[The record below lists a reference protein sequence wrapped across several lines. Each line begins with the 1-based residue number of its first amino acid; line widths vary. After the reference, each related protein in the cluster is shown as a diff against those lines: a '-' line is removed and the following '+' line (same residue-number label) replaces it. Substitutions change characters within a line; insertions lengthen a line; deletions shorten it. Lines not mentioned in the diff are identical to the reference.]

1 MSQKLSGGRR
11 IFSEPQAAQYFYTDR
26 LAKMT
31 GRTSGDWHR
40 VVVKELMD
48 NALDAA
54 ESAGRVP
61 VIEVAMDVDPSLIR
75 LSVQDNGVGIPAD
88 VIERMLD
95 FSVFASDKAVYRTP
109 TRGQQGNALKTIVGM
124 PQAMG
129 LVDCPPQL
137 SIDALSVQHR
147 IKAQLDG
154 AGHPDIDLQ
163 QDPSKHPG
171 PGSTVEVLLP
181 TNSRAWM
188 KGTAMLRVD
197 VRDLLR
203 GYHLFNPHAL
213 VTFSAFALG
222 IDHGNFG
229 GTPEEKITETHLPT
243 NTEYRKFMPDDPLV
257 VHWFDVQSFTRLI
270 RGYVR
275 EGEDLPLGQF
285 IKKFRGFS
293 SRAKAAA
300 ARESVPDARKLSD
313 LSDGDAVGL
322 FIAMKGAVKEPSHKV
337 LGDPLGEEHMVGTL
351 RKIYGASEDKR
362 SWYSKPIKTTLNGA
376 PAVVEAAVLE
386 VENELEVLEGDK
398 GDGFRLR
405 SKGGALFVGLN
416 HSHTYEDPLV
426 DVNIMHPSD
435 KVPASGWGIRG
446 FLRDAKVFGQLE
458 QKHVAAVHI
467 TAAAPAT
474 TDFGKTTLSLDGDD
488 LAEALATA
496 LWKVSKDIHKEARA
510 RERDAARAERDA
522 ERRVR
527 QQLKPSL
534 NKAEACYAV
543 MWEAYIYS
551 TGNEALPTMARD
563 LYYAVRNR
571 IERFGYDA
579 DELAYGYFA
588 NTVLPDYRREV
599 QELPLVE
606 YEPRG
611 TLYEPHDGK
620 EVHLGTRSVAEYNF
634 PNYLFNKILYI
645 EKKGRVGILQAA
657 GVDKRHDMALIGGQ
671 GYATEAVR
679 KLFESAEKGDYQLFV
694 LHDADRNGYG
704 IARTLREETRR
715 MPGYSVEVI
724 DIGLKLE
731 DALAMGKRP
740 ETQRV
745 DSRLD
750 AKVEVELTDLERE
763 YFVGEERKVMKNG
776 KEKTQWVVKRIE
788 LNDLSSPQLVEYV
801 EDKLKENDARGKV
814 IPPEEEMAPLAE
826 GLYREKLRTWVE
838 DVIDAMLKTDDLKA
852 KMAQEFQ
859 ERYKLQGAQAW
870 IKTEFE
876 HRDDSKGWREAV
888 KDTLDAAYTTKH
900 RAALRDAVRE
910 YITET
915 VAAENEEE

>member
-61 VIEVAMDVDPSLIR
+61 VVVVDMDVDPSLIR

-171 PGSTVEVLLP
+171 PGSTVEVLP
-181 TNSRAWM
+181 TNSRAWI
-188 KGTAMLRVD
+188 KRPAMLRVD

-203 GYHLFNPHAL
+203 GYHLFNPHAR

-222 IDHGNFG
+222 IDHGESG

-275 EGEDLPLGQF
+275 EGEDLPLGQY

-322 FIAMKGAVKEPSHKV
+322 FVAMKGAVKEPSHKV

-740 ETQRV
+740 ETQTV

-750 AKVEVELTDLERE
+750 AKVEAELTDLERE
-763 YFVGEERKVMKNG
+763 YFVGEERKVTKDG
-776 KEKTQWVVKRIE
+776 KEKTQWVVKRVE

-801 EDKLKENDARGKV
+801 ERKLKENGARGKV
-814 IPPEEEMAPLAE
+814 IPREEEMVGLVE
-826 GLYREKLRTWVE
+826 GLYREKFGTWVE
-838 DVIDAMLKTDDLKA
+838 NEISELLGIADLKA
-852 KMAQEFQ
+852 ELAEEFQ
-859 ERYKLQGAQAW
+859 ERYKLQGAPAW
-870 IKTEFE
+870 IETEFE
-876 HRDDSKGWREAV
+876 HGDDSKSWRDAV
-888 KDTLDAAYTTKH
+888 RGTLQAAHTTKH
-900 RAALRDAVRE
+900 RDALRGALRE
-910 YITET
+910 RISKT
-915 VAAENEEE
+915 VAAKDEDEE